1 MFHECEDSH
10 IENYADDTTLYICSA
25 DTDTVIS
32 KLQSTPDNLFTWLTN
47 NHIKANSEKWHFLLS
62 LKKPTK
68 SRFGN
73 NSINFTK
80 IETLLG
86 VLIDS
91 ELRFDKHIS
100 PIPCTKVS
108 TINVLRRIKN
118 VRELSSLIFLVVL
131 ITSCRMRNVTCI

>member
-1 MFHECEDSH
+1 MFHEGEDSH
-10 IENYADDTTLYICSA
+10 IENYADDTTLYICSP

-47 NHIKANSEKWHFLLS
+47 NHIKANSEKWHLLLS

-73 NSINFTK
+73 TSINFTK

-100 PIPCTKVS
+100 PIPCTKLS
-108 TINVLRRIKN
+108 IINVLRRIKN